1 MEVDMIRAIAL
12 VIGVSSAPLAASAQA
27 RDCGAGGSG
36 CQHPLERKYYDIA
49 VRTWDGPT
57 ALWRAFA
64 ARCATD
70 KALQALCER
79 NPREAGR
86 RMDLTE

>member
-1 MEVDMIRAIAL
+1 MTRTFALAVLIATM
-12 VIGVSSAPLAASAQA
+12 SAAAAAQS

-49 VRTWDGPT
+49 VKTWDGPT

-70 KALQALCER
+70 KSMQPLCER

>member
-1 MEVDMIRAIAL
+1 MEVAMTRTF
-12 VIGVSSAPLAASAQA
+12 VLAAIVAASSGSAFAQS

-49 VRTWDGPT
+49 VKTWDGPT

-70 KALQALCER
+70 KSIQALCER

>member
-1 MEVDMIRAIAL
+1 MEADMIRVGVLGLLL
-12 VIGVSSAPLAASAQA
+12 VTAPLAALAQS

-49 VRTWDGPT
+49 VKTWDGPT

-70 KALQALCER
+70 KTIQPLCER

>member
-1 MEVDMIRAIAL
+1 MEAAMIRMSLVASLIA
-12 VIGVSSAPLAASAQA
+12 VASPGASAQA